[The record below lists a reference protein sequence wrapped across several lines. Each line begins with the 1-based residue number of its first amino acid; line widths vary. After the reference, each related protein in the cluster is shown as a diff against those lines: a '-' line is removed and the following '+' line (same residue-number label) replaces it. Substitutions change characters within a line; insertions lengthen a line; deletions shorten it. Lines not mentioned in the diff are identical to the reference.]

1 MVGGGQP
8 DQDDS
13 GGLEGRPYDA
23 FLHQLK
29 RVGIVPKKHI
39 LNNKVSKTWRTTSE
53 THTGSTIHA
62 QYHPPITKG
71 HLARTPK
78 PIQPKQPGQR
88 HGGTSWHCWQLTH
101 TGHVDQ
107 CNHGRIRDHKGKTSY
122 AKSILAS
129 TNKTVLPTITA
140 QAEAQVEANQLNVI
154 NQAVIGAKEGAVETI
169 TKLAGS
175 NIINAILRTPDG
187 SNHKGIDDFGF
198 SM

>member
-1 MVGGGQP
+1 M
-8 DQDDS
+8 
-13 GGLEGRPYDA
+13 
-23 FLHQLK
+23 
-29 RVGIVPKKHI
+29 
-39 LNNKVSKTWRTTSE
+39 
-53 THTGSTIHA
+53 
-62 QYHPPITKG
+62 
-71 HLARTPK
+71 
-78 PIQPKQPGQR
+78 
-88 HGGTSWHCWQLTH
+88 
-101 TGHVDQ
+101 
-107 CNHGRIRDHKGKTSY
+107 
-122 AKSILAS
+122 AS